1 MPEITETFYTAD
13 PQEWRAWL
21 ANNWD
26 KKPEIWLVLPKK
38 SSGRPKISY
47 NDSVEQ
53 ALCFGWI
60 DSIQKPFGADSTV
73 QRFTPRKTKGH
84 YSQPNIE
91 RLRYLAETHQ
101 LLPHVLES
109 VRPELEKEFALPDDI
124 MQAIRANPLAYQ
136 NFQKTSPAY
145 QRLRVA
151 FIDGARS
158 RPDEFA
164 KRLQNLIASLEKGK
178 QIGYGG
184 IEKYY

>member
-1 MPEITETFYTAD
+1 MYDFS
-13 PQEWRAWL
+13 L
-21 ANNWD
+21 
-26 KKPEIWLVLPKK
+26 
-38 SSGRPKISY
+38 
-47 NDSVEQ
+47 
-53 ALCFGWI
+53 F
-60 DSIQKPFGADSTV
+60 PFGVDSTV

-109 VRPELEKEFALPDDI
+109 VRPELEKEFAFPDDI
-124 MQAIRANPLAYQ
+124 MQAIKANPLAYQ

-164 KRLQNLIASLEKGK
+164 KRLRT
-178 QIGYGG
+178 
-184 IEKYY
+184 